1 MGLFDEGTGGLV
13 THWKSFVAIT
23 SRVGA
28 GTTAKIRPDI
38 AKEQWTGQFV
48 VYTRGPG
55 GKVHGHLAGTAG
67 ARQSIVHVYCW
78 GDSRADAD
86 ALCEAVKV
94 NTQNG
99 RMRGLHSGGIVVN
112 WVFVDDPPDDG
123 YDKPTDASQAAKFWT
138 RVVLRITHS
147 ESGGT

>member
-13 THWKSFVAIT
+13 TYWKSVSAIT

-28 GTTAKIRPDI
+28 GTSAKIAPD
-38 AKEQWTGQFV
+38 AAREKWTGQFI

-55 GKVHGHLAGTAG
+55 GNIHGHLTGTTG

-78 GDSRADAD
+78 ADSRTDAD
-86 ALCEAVKV
+86 ALCEAIKV
-94 NTQNG
+94 NTQNAS
-99 RMRGLHSGGIVVN
+99 MRGVHGGIIVN

-123 YDKPTDASQAAKFWT
+123 YDKPVDGSDTKKFWT